1 MSRIL
6 YLKIEQCI
14 QVPDISVTIGD
25 VAKLEC
31 TDSSVVN
38 RLKTEK
44 LLKANVNPNDRMVVS
59 VMLVIQKIH
68 QIYPELEVQNVGE
81 SDFIV
86 SLKPPKT
93 SKVLEFIKVF
103 LVCIVSFF
111 GAVFAMM
118 TFNEDVSA
126 LDSFRK
132 VYTWVMG
139 FPPEGST
146 ILEISYSLGVSV
158 GIIVFFNHF
167 GKKRLTQEPSPVEVE
182 MSGYDKQVYTT
193 LIQHEGRKGLE
204 KDVD

>member
-1 MSRIL
+1 MSQIL

-14 QVPDISVTIGD
+14 QVPEISVTIGD

-31 TDSSVVN
+31 SDSSVIE
-38 RLKTEK
+38 RLKAEEI
-44 LLKANVNPNDRMVVS
+44 LRVNADPNQRMVVS
-59 VMLVIQKIH
+59 VLLVIKKIH
-68 QIYPELEVQNVGE
+68 EIYPELEVQNLGE
-81 SDFIV
+81 SDFIL
-86 SLKPPKT
+86 SLKPGKQ
-93 SKVLEFIKVF
+93 SKIFEYLKIFF
-103 LVCIVSFF
+103 VCIISFF
-111 GAVFAMM
+111 GSVFAMM

-146 ILEISYSLGVSV
+146 ILELSYSIGLSV

-167 GKKRLTQEPSPVEVE
+167 GKKKLTREPSPVEVE

-193 LIQHEGRKGLE
+193 LIQHEGRKGKE

>member
-6 YLKIEQCI
+6 YMKIEQCI
-14 QVPDISVTIGD
+14 QVPFVSVKIGD
-25 VAKLEC
+25 VASLEC
-31 TDSSVVN
+31 TDVSVTN

-44 LLKANVNPNDRMVVS
+44 LMEVDANSNNRTVVS
-59 VMLVIQKIH
+59 VMFVIQKIH
-68 QIYPELEVQNVGE
+68 EIYPDLEVQNLGE

-86 SLKPPKT
+86 SLKPGKQ
-93 SKVLEFIKVF
+93 SKLVEFLKVS
-103 LVCIVSFF
+103 LVCVVSFF

-139 FPPEGST
+139 TAPEGAT
-146 ILEISYSLGVSV
+146 ILELSYSVGVSV
-158 GIIVFFNHF
+158 GIIGFFNHI
-167 GKKRLTQEPSPVEVE
+167 GKKKLTQEPSPVEVE

>member
-14 QVPDISVTIGD
+14 QVPNISVTIGD

-31 TDSSVVN
+31 TDPSVVN

-44 LLKANVNPNDRMVVS
+44 LLKANANPNDRMVVS
-59 VMLVIQKIH
+59 VMLVIEKIH
-68 QIYPELEVQNVGE
+68 QIYPELEIQNVGE
-81 SDFIV
+81 SDFII
-86 SLKPPKT
+86 SLKPQKT
-93 SKVLEFIKVF
+93 SKVLELFKVF
-103 LVCIVSFF
+103 LVSTVSFL
-111 GAVFAMM
+111 GSVFAMM

-139 FPPEGST
+139 VPPEGST
-146 ILEISYSLGVSV
+146 VLELGYSLGVSV

-182 MSGYDKQVYTT
+182 MSGYDKQVYMT

>member
-14 QVPDISVTIGD
+14 QVPFTSVKIGD
-25 VAKLEC
+25 VAVMEC
-31 TDSSVVN
+31 TDTSVVN

-44 LLKANVNPNDRMVVS
+44 LLEADRNPNNRKVVS
-59 VMLVIQKIH
+59 VMFVIQKIH
-68 QIYPELEVQNVGE
+68 EIYPELEVQNLGE

-86 SLKPPKT
+86 SLKPGKQSKT
-93 SKVLEFIKVF
+93 LVFVKVF
-103 LVCIVSFF
+103 LVCIISFF

-139 FPPEGST
+139 TAPEGST
-146 ILEISYSLGVSV
+146 ILELSYSVGVSV
-158 GIIVFFNHF
+158 GIIGFFNHI
-167 GKKRLTQEPSPVEVE
+167 GKKKLTQEPSPVEVE

-193 LIQHEGRKGLE
+193 LIQHESRKGLE

>member
-14 QVPDISVTIGD
+14 QVPNVSVTIGD

-31 TDSSVVN
+31 SDSSVVQ

-44 LLKANVNPNDRMVVS
+44 ILKADENPNHRKVVS
-59 VMLVIQKIH
+59 VLLVIQKIH
-68 QIYPELEVQNVGE
+68 EIYPQLEVQNVGE

-86 SLKPPKT
+86 SLKPEKS
-93 SKVLEFIKVF
+93 SKVLDFMKVF
-103 LVCIVSFF
+103 LVCTVSFL
-111 GAVFAMM
+111 GSVFAMM

-139 FPPEGST
+139 RPPEGFT
-146 ILEISYSLGVSV
+146 ILELGYSLGVSV
-158 GIIVFFNHF
+158 GIVVFFNHF
-167 GKKRLTQEPSPVEVE
+167 GKKRLMEEPSPVEVE

-193 LIQHEGRKGLE
+193 LIQQEGRKGLE

>member
-14 QVPDISVTIGD
+14 QVPFTSVKIGD
-25 VAKLEC
+25 VAVMEC
-31 TDSSVVN
+31 TDTSVVN
-38 RLKTEK
+38 HLKTEK
-44 LLKANVNPNDRMVVS
+44 LLEADRNPNNRKVVS
-59 VMLVIQKIH
+59 VMFVIQKIH
-68 QIYPELEVQNVGE
+68 EIYPELEVQNLGE

-86 SLKPPKT
+86 SLKPGKQSKT
-93 SKVLEFIKVF
+93 LVFVKVF
-103 LVCIVSFF
+103 LVCIISFF

-139 FPPEGST
+139 TAPEGST
-146 ILEISYSLGVSV
+146 ILELSYSVGVSV
-158 GIIVFFNHF
+158 GIIGFFNHI
-167 GKKRLTQEPSPVEVE
+167 GKKKLTQEPSPVEVE

-193 LIQHEGRKGLE
+193 LIQHESRKGLE

>member
-1 MSRIL
+1 MSQIL

-14 QVPDISVTIGD
+14 QVPEISVTIGD

-31 TDSSVVN
+31 SDSSVIE
-38 RLKTEK
+38 RLKAEEI
-44 LLKANVNPNDRMVVS
+44 LRVNADPNQRMVVS
-59 VMLVIQKIH
+59 VLVVIKKIH
-68 QIYPELEVQNVGE
+68 EIYPELEVQNLGE
-81 SDFIV
+81 SDFIL
-86 SLKPPKT
+86 SLKPGKQ
-93 SKVLEFIKVF
+93 SKIFEYLKIFF
-103 LVCIVSFF
+103 VCIISFF
-111 GAVFAMM
+111 GSVFAMM

-146 ILEISYSLGVSV
+146 ILELSYSIGLSV

-167 GKKRLTQEPSPVEVE
+167 GKKKLTREPSPVEVE

-193 LIQHEGRKGLE
+193 LIQHEGRKGKE